1 MLGLREREKLAY
13 VPRHHPQE
21 LQSVQLQVT
30 GFDRPARVMDQFGR
44 IAAMHQPPYD
54 HHGFLAH
61 PVRDTAFLGAL
72 GGVFPVGVI
81 ELAVTF

>member
-1 MLGLREREKLAY
+1 MLGLTEREKSAY

-30 GFDRPARVMDQFGR
+30 GFDRLARVMDQF
-44 IAAMHQPPYD
+44 D

-61 PVRDTAFLGAL
+61 PVRDTAFLGHSEEC
-72 GGVFPVGVI
+72 FQSEPD
-81 ELAVTF
+81 ELAV

>member
-1 MLGLREREKLAY
+1 MSMLGLREREKLAY

-30 GFDRPARVMDQFGR
+30 GFDRQARVMDQFGR

-61 PVRDTAFLGAL
+61 PVRNTVFLGAL
-72 GGVFPVGVI
+72 GGVFPVGVS
-81 ELAVTF
+81 

>member
-1 MLGLREREKLAY
+1 MLGLTEREKSAY

-30 GFDRPARVMDQFGR
+30 GFDRPARVMDQF
-44 IAAMHQPPYD
+44 D

-72 GGVFPVGVI
+72 GGVFPVGVR
-81 ELAVTF
+81 